1 MNIVDDDVIMVC
13 KFCDAFLWIDDETL
27 MRVGETAQEDCSACA
42 TIIKFA
48 SS

>member
-13 KFCDAFLWIDDETL
+13 KFCDAFLWIEDETL
-27 MRVGETAQEDCSACA
+27 MRLGEMDQAECSACT
-42 TIIKFA
+42 TIIKIA